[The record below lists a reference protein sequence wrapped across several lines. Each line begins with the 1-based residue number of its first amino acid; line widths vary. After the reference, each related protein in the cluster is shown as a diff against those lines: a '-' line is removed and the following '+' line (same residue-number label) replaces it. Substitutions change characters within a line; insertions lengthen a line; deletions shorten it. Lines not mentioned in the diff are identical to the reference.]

1 MPEITQKIGEM
12 TGDQFLLI
20 LRSILEPRLADARN
34 SIGDVNAKTILLEA
48 RLTATET
55 RLAQI
60 EARLAAR

>member
-20 LRSILEPRLADARN
+20 LRSILEPRLADVKGT
-34 SIGDVNAKTILLEA
+34 IGDVNAKAILLEA